1 MDLSY
6 LKDLSDRY
14 TSDNSENAQKLPHLS
29 VYRRH
34 AESDMEAVVYDPV
47 VCLILQ
53 GSKTT
58 GTNGQRVTLETGDA
72 LLVSHDLPVVSRIT
86 RASARE
92 PYIAVLLSLDLGLV
106 RSLSLELDGAP
117 PAHGHVAPLAA
128 GPADPAWLAPL
139 IRYFELMDDPRAAR
153 VLGPAIL
160 REIHFRLLL
169 SDLGG
174 MLGQLMFADS
184 HASLIAR
191 AIQVIR
197 NDFRSQLSIPDLAR
211 TAGMSGSSFHSHFKS
226 VTGTTPLQFQKDL
239 RLIEARAQL
248 HGERAERLG
257 CRPIWL
263 DTKARPISAATT
275 AENSVSPRAATP
287 SKTDLSY
294 CATFPK
300 RFDCG
305 HLANA

>member
-1 MDLSY
+1 VQVSLYGGPKLDTPDPGGLPMDLSY

-14 TSDNSENAQKLPHLS
+14 TSDNSGNAQKLPHLS

-53 GSKTT
+53 GSKTA
-58 GTNGQRVTLETGDA
+58 GTNSQRVTLETGDA
-72 LLVSHDLPVVSRIT
+72 LLVSHDLPVVSQIT

-128 GPADPAWLAPL
+128 GPADPAWLTPL
-139 IRYFELMDDPRAAR
+139 IRYFELIDDPQAAR
-153 VLGPAIL
+153 VLGPAIV

-169 SDLGG
+169 SDLGR
-174 MLGQLMFADS
+174 MLSQLMYTDS
-184 HASLIAR
+184 HACLIAK

-211 TAGMSGSSFHSHFKS
+211 TAGMSGSSFHSNFKS
-226 VTGTTPLQFQKDL
+226 VTGITPLQFQKDL

-248 HGERAERLG
+248 
-257 CRPIWL
+257 
-263 DTKARPISAATT
+263 T
-275 AENSVSPRAATP
+275 ENGQSVSNAAYMVGYESPTHFSRDYSRKFGISP
-287 SKTDLSY
+287 SRD
-294 CATFPK
+294 AQQ
-300 RFDCG
+300 
-305 HLANA
+305 N